1 VSHGQQLT
9 VAADGGVWCLLGTT
23 AGKFGLVNEFLS
35 YLADRNFSSRT
46 CRAYAYDLLA
56 FTRWLVTEDIALA
69 NVDVDVMLRFL
80 TACREATPRGRPGGN
95 VYSIRD
101 GRNTGYAPATINR
114 RLAAISSLFAF
125 RELGEPGA
133 ASPMPRGRA
142 AGMRASGERAGL
154 LGHVGQDPIEREMG
168 WMAVT
173 RIAQTLAGQS

>member
-1 VSHGQQLT
+1 
-9 VAADGGVWCLLGTT
+9 
-23 AGKFGLVNEFLS
+23 
-35 YLADRNFSSRT
+35 
-46 CRAYAYDLLA
+46 
-56 FTRWLVTEDIALA
+56 
-69 NVDVDVMLRFL
+69 
-80 TACREATPRGRPGGN
+80 
-95 VYSIRD
+95 
-101 GRNTGYAPATINR
+101 
-114 RLAAISSLFAF
+114 LAAISSLFAF